1 MRDRLGSD
9 VYLKVKQWQKE
20 TYTKQKLGG
29 LKQYKEMDEGFTKV
43 RIILFVLSYNVYAL
57 SYKIIF
63 TEILDFFPVN

>member
-43 RIILFVLSYNVYAL
+43 RIVFKCVCAVI
-57 SYKIIF
+57 
-63 TEILDFFPVN
+63 

>member
-43 RIILFVLSYNVYAL
+43 CLVCTLTGMQVGL
-57 SYKIIF
+57 KGVIF
-63 TEILDFFPVN
+63 KKF